1 MRIGFYTNYSP
12 ETAEFARNV
21 GFTSLQLSA
30 WQGSSIDA
38 NTTSDAD
45 LDAIRRDLDSKNLKI
60 SALGYYPNYLT
71 PDEHERQQ
79 AQEYFPKVMRVAARL
94 GVDVVATFA
103 GQDPRLNVEE
113 NIPAFRE
120 LFSRYCDEAQ
130 KLNLKIAI
138 ENCPMINVVT
148 MKGNNIAYSPE
159 VWDVMFD
166 AVPAENLGL
175 EFDPS
180 HLVWQQIDY
189 VQAVKDYAHKIFHVH
204 AKDMEIDRKILARS
218 GILGRN
224 FAPKK
229 GLGRRWWQA
238 RTPGWGEVDWSEFIT
253 AVILSGYD
261 GAIDIENED
270 DVFASLNTIHA
281 VRSEADVV
289 SNYSQERVGLQL
301 GYNTLSKLIVA
312 E

>member
-1 MRIGFYTNYSP
+1 MRIGFYTNYSK
-12 ETAEFARNV
+12 ETAEFAKDV

-30 WQGSSIDA
+30 WPDSSLDA
-38 NTTSDAD
+38 NTISEAEIDG
-45 LDAIRRDLDSKNLKI
+45 IRRDLDGKDIKI

-71 PDEHERQQ
+71 PDERERQQ
-79 AQEYFPKVMRVAARL
+79 AQEYFPKVMQLAARL
-94 GVDVVATFA
+94 GVGVVATFV

-113 NIPAFRE
+113 NIPAYRE
-120 LFSRYCDEAQ
+120 LFSRYCDLAH
-130 KLNLKIAI
+130 KLNVKIAI

-159 VWDVMFD
+159 VWDVMFE
-166 AVPAENLGL
+166 AVPSENLGL

-189 VQAVKDYAHKIFHVH
+189 AQALKDYAHKVFHVH

-238 RTPGWGEVDWSEFIT
+238 RTPGWGEVDWPRFIT

-270 DVFASLNTIHA
+270 DVFAGLKTIHA

-289 SNYSQERVGLQL
+289 SNYSQERVGLRL
-301 GYNTLSKLIVA
+301 GFNTLSKLIVT